1 MPHLSWS
8 PKTFDDFDRLY
19 AHLVAVKSR
28 ATALRALMDIQ
39 SGARILE
46 TFPLLGRR
54 VPGHISRR
62 EWVVR
67 FGHGAYIVIY
77 EVKTDTVIIL
87 TVRHSREAPAPAR

>member
-1 MPHLSWS
+1 MRTWWPSKAEQRLFVRSWTS
-8 PKTFDDFDRLY
+8 
-19 AHLVAVKSR
+19 SR
-28 ATALRALMDIQ
+28 AHE
-39 SGARILE
+39 SLE

-87 TVRHSREAPAPAR
+87 TVRHSREALAPAR